1 MTKLYYPEKIIDSDY
16 KDNQLY
22 YHVKWKGYKETTWEP
37 ENHISHRTDLI
48 QEYRDMTMIEN
59 MRLNNGGYIYCR
71 VSSKEQSKY
80 TEGHTSL
87 EVQEE
92 KIRDHCTENNIEI
105 IECVREIYSARNMDK
120 MKGLQYLL
128 DIVPAGSTI
137 FVYDISRFSRNI
149 QHALNILDTLSK
161 KNINVYSV
169 SENIN
174 YNTPSGRNQFRL
186 QLCSSTYFSDMLS
199 QKIKASNLYRSRRG
213 DYIGGTAFGFKTEV
227 NQNNIRM
234 KVEDKEEMDIIEK
247 IRERKD
253 KSEKE
258 ILKYLNKNNIT
269 FRNRAPT
276 VSGVKRILKRFTT
289 DLRRSPSYGKAKKQR
304 KRQGNK

>member
-1 MTKLYYPEKIIDSDY
+1 MTKLYYPEKIIESVY

-37 ENHISHRTDLI
+37 EKHITHRIDLI

-59 MRLNNGGYIYCR
+59 MSLKNGAYIYCR

-80 TEGHTSL
+80 NEGHTSL
-87 EVQEE
+87 EVQEQN
-92 KIRDHCTENNIEI
+92 IRRHCSENDIDVV
-105 IECVREIYSARNMDK
+105 ECVRETYSARNMDK

-128 DIVPAGSTI
+128 DIAPSGRTI

-161 KNINVYSV
+161 RNINVCSV

-174 YNTPSGRNQFRL
+174 YNTPSGKNQFRL
-186 QLCSSTYFSDMLS
+186 QLCSTTYFSDMLS
-199 QKIKASNLYRSRRG
+199 QKIKASIYYRSRRG
-213 DYIGGTAFGFKTEV
+213 DYIGSTPFGFSTEV
-227 NQNNIRM
+227 DEKTNIRR
-234 KVEDKEEMDIIEK
+234 KVENQQEMEIIEK

-253 KSEKE
+253 EDEEE
-258 ILKYLNKNNIT
+258 IVKYLNKNNIT
-269 FRNRAPT
+269 FRNKIPT
-276 VSGVKRILKRFTT
+276 VSGVKRILRRFNN
-289 DLRRSPSYGKAKKQR
+289 DLRPPPSYGKTKRRR
-304 KRQGNK
+304 KR